1 MNPLVT
7 LVGGILKWAIA
18 KLALVGIGYR
28 KAIADRN
35 AASLEAAK
43 ETNNDREAVS
53 AMSGRTLDDELR
65 DTFK

>member
-1 MNPLVT
+1 MNPLLT

-43 ETNNDREAVS
+43 ETNDDREAVA
-53 AMSGRTLDDELR
+53 AMSGDDIDNELR
-65 DTFK
+65 DTLK

>member
-43 ETNNDREAVS
+43 ETNDDREAV
-53 AMSGRTLDDELR
+53 APMSGDTLDNELR
-65 DTFK
+65 DTLK

>member
-43 ETNNDREAVS
+43 ETNDDREAVA
-53 AMSGRTLDDELR
+53 AMSGDDIDNELR
-65 DTFK
+65 DTLK

>member
-1 MNPLVT
+1 MNPIVS

-43 ETNNDREAVS
+43 ETNDDREAVA
-53 AMSGRTLDDELR
+53 AMSGDDIDNELR
-65 DTFK
+65 DTLK